1 MPATLHFN
9 GINAETGGYAYPSA
23 FSDEVAAIAAARI
36 AAFETGEPRHLAEL
50 KRRQRALTTPDYAPV
65 EGVDPKDLAQTGW
78 GVIFAHDADPAVK
91 AALKPLLD
99 LRKSQAS
106 RIKETR
112 YRELTGGSDNDR
124 KPEFLDRNGA
134 GGGGA
139 VDPDQIPYY
148 LLIVGSPESIPFPF
162 QYQLDV
168 QYAVGRLYFDNTED
182 YARYAQSVVEAESG
196 RVKLAK
202 RAAFF
207 GVANP
212 GDMATSLSASELI
225 APLAS
230 LMRADQPSWRIDT
243 IAPADALKA
252 RLTQL
257 MGGSDTPALL
267 FTASHGMMF
276 GNGSPLQA
284 EHMGALLC
292 GDWPGPSVKGPVPPD
307 WYFSGSDLSSDS
319 SPLGM
324 IAFHFACF
332 GAATPQFDDYTAE
345 DETQPRVLAPRPF
358 IANLPQRMLAHPKGG
373 ALASIGHIDRAW
385 GYSFKSVNGDAQL
398 RVFKSTLK
406 RLMEGHPVGSALE
419 YFNNRYAELSS
430 DLSTMVRSMKY
441 GKQVDSADLSDQWIF
456 NNDARNYVVIG
467 DPAVRLPLADNPEQ
481 ERKSMI
487 ETIPTSVRATPAAAV
502 DYGFFSAEPG
512 EKSTLQELASIL
524 TAKIG
529 EAINSVA
536 TVQVKTYSTASLTD
550 KVGVDPFAGAN
561 LRAISEIRL
570 DGAARIC
577 VPEKDG
583 QIDDPLWKL
592 HADMV
597 EKALAN
603 RIEMFKLAASAA
615 SSLLGVLKQL

>member
-1 MPATLHFN
+1 
-9 GINAETGGYAYPSA
+9 
-23 FSDEVAAIAAARI
+23 
-36 AAFETGEPRHLAEL
+36 
-50 KRRQRALTTPDYAPV
+50 
-65 EGVDPKDLAQTGW
+65 
-78 GVIFAHDADPAVK
+78 
-91 AALKPLLD
+91 
-99 LRKSQAS
+99 
-106 RIKETR
+106 
-112 YRELTGGSDNDR
+112 
-124 KPEFLDRNGA
+124 
-134 GGGGA
+134 
-139 VDPDQIPYY
+139 
-148 LLIVGSPESIPFPF
+148 
-162 QYQLDV
+162 
-168 QYAVGRLYFDNTED
+168 
-182 YARYAQSVVEAESG
+182 
-196 RVKLAK
+196 
-202 RAAFF
+202 
-207 GVANP
+207 
-212 GDMATSLSASELI
+212 
-225 APLAS
+225 
-230 LMRADQPSWRIDT
+230 
-243 IAPADALKA
+243 
-252 RLTQL
+252 
-257 MGGSDTPALL
+257 
-267 FTASHGMMF
+267 
-276 GNGSPLQA
+276 
-284 EHMGALLC
+284 
-292 GDWPGPSVKGPVPPD
+292 
-307 WYFSGSDLSSDS
+307 
-319 SPLGM
+319 M

-345 DETQPRVLAPRPF
+345 GETQPRVLAPRPF

-441 GKQVDSADLSDQWIF
+441 GKQLDSADLSDQWIF

-583 QIDDPLWKL
+583 QIDDALWKL